1 MRINTF
7 YVMKAFPLSF
17 EQFSKDPVKAFL
29 FITLFAI
36 GYLYIDQKLM
46 YTEQIEKQGAKIENL
61 ELKIDALS
69 VQLKRSDSLLAAT
82 TAKLLTL
89 KELGAIK
96 WNTFFA

>member
-1 MRINTF
+1 
-7 YVMKAFPLSF
+7 
-17 EQFSKDPVKAFL
+17 
-29 FITLFAI
+29 
-36 GYLYIDQKLM
+36 M

-61 ELKIDALS
+61 EMKIDALS

-96 WNTFFA
+96 

>member
-1 MRINTF
+1 
-7 YVMKAFPLSF
+7 MKAFPLSYN
-17 EQFSKDPVKAFL
+17 QFSKDPVKGFL

-36 GYLYIDQKLM
+36 AYLYIDQKIQ

-61 ELKIDALS
+61 EAKIDALG

-96 WNTFFA
+96 WGS